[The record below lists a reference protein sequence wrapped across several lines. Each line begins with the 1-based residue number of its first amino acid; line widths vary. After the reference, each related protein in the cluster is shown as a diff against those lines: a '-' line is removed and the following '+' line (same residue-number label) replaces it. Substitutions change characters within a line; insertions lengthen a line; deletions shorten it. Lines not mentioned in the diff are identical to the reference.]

1 MWRIIEKELRE
12 TADWLLGG
20 AAEWLSEVPRA
31 LHRPK
36 CPHIYSL
43 LPPPWRGGCRS
54 PLSTQ
59 SNEHMLS
66 WLPGFISPLQQ
77 ILTFHASETKLNTV
91 RMECREA
98 VRQTASFFLGQ
109 SASAGEELAANLA
122 PIKDG
127 RKHST
132 PPPPHHHLGGEL
144 TPRIGKAERELNPE
158 LCSAQSP
165 LHTIC
170 QNCASNWIQC
180 STTNQEGPK
189 ASQNNTVSY
198 LASCWTASTCGHSI
212 FLENSQACLCVTPL
226 D

>member
-1 MWRIIEKELRE
+1 MNTCSPDSQVSFHL
-12 TADWLLGG
+12 
-20 AAEWLSEVPRA
+20 
-31 LHRPK
+31 
-36 CPHIYSL
+36 YSK
-43 LPPPWRGGCRS
+43 S
-54 PLSTQ
+54 STF
-59 SNEHMLS
+59 L
-66 WLPGFISPLQQ
+66 
-77 ILTFHASETKLNTV
+77 ASDTKLNTV

-98 VRQTASFFLGQ
+98 IRQTASFFLGQ
-109 SASAGEELAANLA
+109 LASAGEELAANLA

-144 TPRIGKAERELNPE
+144 TPRIGKAQRELNPE